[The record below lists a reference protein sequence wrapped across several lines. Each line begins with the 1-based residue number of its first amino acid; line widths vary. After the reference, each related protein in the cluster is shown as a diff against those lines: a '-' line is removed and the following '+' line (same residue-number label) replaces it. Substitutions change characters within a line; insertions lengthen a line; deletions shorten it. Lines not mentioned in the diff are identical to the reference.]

1 MSKEFEKHNI
11 PESWIW
17 TNIGELGIV
26 VSGGTPSTR
35 ESKFW
40 NGNIPW
46 ITPADLSGF
55 KGKYISQGKRNITE
69 MGLEYSSAVLLPKNS
84 LLFSSRAPIGY
95 TVISKNK
102 LATNQG
108 FKNIIP
114 VKSTYIDYL
123 YYYLLSSK
131 QLAESLAS
139 GTTFLE
145 LSANNFSKIPVP
157 LPPLNEQYRI
167 VNRIEELFSELDK
180 AKESLFKARKLNKE
194 NKDILLHNILNGIA
208 KETDSVPKEWK
219 HLKIQDCTELIQY
232 GFTAKSSFKIKGP
245 KYLRITD
252 IQDGKVDLNKVP
264 NCTATEE
271 DITKYALQ
279 EGDIVFAR
287 SGNTVGKTY
296 MIERHSETVL
306 FASYLIRIR
315 CKLEIIHPRYL
326 FCFFQSMIFWKQIQE
341 GVSGIGQP
349 NFNGTK
355 LGEVMLLVPPYDE
368 QLKIIENIEY
378 NSSISDK
385 LQITIDENIN
395 KTEKEYYSLFKK
407 AFDGTL
413 VPQDK
418 NDENASELLERITNE
433 KRLYLEEQKIIQ
445 KAKPKKEK
453 LMENTKTII
462 EVLRER
468 NEPTSAEEVW
478 KNSKYSNNIEK
489 FYAELKKVQDQII
502 ETKKGMLS
510 LKK

>member
-1 MSKEFEKHNI
+1 
-11 PESWIW
+11 
-17 TNIGELGIV
+17 
-26 VSGGTPSTR
+26 
-35 ESKFW
+35 
-40 NGNIPW
+40 
-46 ITPADLSGF
+46 
-55 KGKYISQGKRNITE
+55 
-69 MGLEYSSAVLLPKNS
+69 
-84 LLFSSRAPIGY
+84 
-95 TVISKNK
+95 
-102 LATNQG
+102 
-108 FKNIIP
+108 
-114 VKSTYIDYL
+114 
-123 YYYLLSSK
+123 
-131 QLAESLAS
+131 
-139 GTTFLE
+139 
-145 LSANNFSKIPVP
+145 
-157 LPPLNEQYRI
+157 
-167 VNRIEELFSELDK
+167 
-180 AKESLFKARKLNKE
+180 
-194 NKDILLHNILNGIA
+194 
-208 KETDSVPKEWK
+208 
-219 HLKIQDCTELIQY
+219 
-232 GFTAKSSFKIKGP
+232 
-245 KYLRITD
+245 
-252 IQDGKVDLNKVP
+252 
-264 NCTATEE
+264 
-271 DITKYALQ
+271 ITKYALQ